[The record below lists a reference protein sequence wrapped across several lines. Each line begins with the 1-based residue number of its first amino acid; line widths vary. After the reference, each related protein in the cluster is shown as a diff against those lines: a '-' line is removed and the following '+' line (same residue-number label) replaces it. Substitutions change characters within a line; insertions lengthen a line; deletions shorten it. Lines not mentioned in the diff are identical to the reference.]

1 MRLAGKV
8 ALVTGSSKGIGRGI
22 AVRFA
27 QEGAD
32 IIINHRNSEAEAQEV
47 LKEVEALGR
56 KGFIV
61 KADLAEVSEIVR
73 LVDEG
78 LDHFGK
84 IDILVNNAG
93 IEIHAPFWEVKEAD
107 YDKVMNV
114 NCKGVFFATQELVK
128 HWLKNN
134 LKGKIV
140 NISSVHEDL
149 PFPNFTAYC
158 VAKGGLKMFARNIA
172 IELAPFGITVN
183 NIAPGAIETPINT
196 KLLNDPVKLN
206 SLLENIPL
214 KRLGKPTDVA
224 NVALFLASDES
235 DYVTGTTY
243 YVDGGLTWNY
253 QEQ

>member
-32 IIINHRNSEAEAQEV
+32 VIINHRNSEAEAQEA
-47 LKEVEALGR
+47 LQEIEALGR

-61 KADLAEVSEIVR
+61 KADLAEVSQIIR

-84 IDILVNNAG
+84 IDVLVNNAG

-128 HWLKNN
+128 YWIKHN

-158 VAKGGLKMFARNIA
+158 VAKGGLKMFTRNIS
-172 IELAPFGITVN
+172 IELAPYGITVN

-214 KRLGKPTDVA
+214 KRLGKPLDVA
-224 NVALFLASDES
+224 NLALFLASDES